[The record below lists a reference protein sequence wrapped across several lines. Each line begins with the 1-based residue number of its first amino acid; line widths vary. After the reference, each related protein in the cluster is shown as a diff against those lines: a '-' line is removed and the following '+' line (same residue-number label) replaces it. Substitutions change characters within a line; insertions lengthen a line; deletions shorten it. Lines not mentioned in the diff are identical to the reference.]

1 MRVPNPETCGVQ
13 GLSHGGGY
21 GRVKP
26 PVNNFFCASHKTY
39 IFFFKSGQIY
49 MEDAEFSEG
58 GIFRGENFPRGEYS
72 EGEGEVFREGSF
84 PRTDASI

>member
-49 MEDAEFSEG
+49 MEDAEFSG
-58 GIFRGENFPRGEYS
+58 GEFS
-72 EGEGEVFREGSF
+72 EGEIFRWGREVFQGGVLLE
-84 PRTDASI
+84 P